1 MGGALMVFRNGA
13 SMMLDGLGGA
23 DPNGE
28 AGVSAD
34 VNNHFFKI
42 FGSTFLIA
50 GVAELVSRHESQP
63 SGSTINING
72 GAVTGLSS
80 AAGQAVAQTTQTIL
94 QRNAN
99 IQPTLRLDPGQKL
112 VFITKAPI
120 QIPPNTVAT
129 ECYQ

>member
-1 MGGALMVFRNGA
+1 MSFCCT
-13 SMMLDGLGGA
+13 S
-23 DPNGE
+23 
-28 AGVSAD
+28 

-50 GVAELVSRHESQP
+50 GIAQYIGRNQSQP
-63 SGSTINING
+63 TGTTLNING
-72 GAVTGLSS
+72 GGGATGLTS
-80 AAGQAVAQTTQTIL
+80 AAGQAVSQTTQTIL
-94 QRNAN
+94 QRNSN

-120 QIPPNTVAT
+120 RIPPNTVAG